1 MKTRLTHAGARP
13 FHSVPKRSLMRKGLS
28 VGVIAALF
36 CGAVAAG
43 DVRLSSL
50 LPQALSVHPTVLQA
64 RNQAKAAGFD
74 IDAARWARYPT
85 LSTNVRSD
93 SGYSQSL
100 ASVQMPLW
108 DGGRI
113 STHIKL
119 SEVNLQIAEAT
130 IREAELNAMTQIASA
145 FLESLRLDARLR
157 SAKKN
162 VAEHEK
168 LLNLIERRVSSE
180 ISPTADGTLAQARLQ
195 QAISERIQIQRQLE
209 AAQITLAQW
218 AGPIGGPLVSPKQI
232 MYRAAETDEALM
244 AQVFLMSGQL
254 KRLKYQIQSAEAQ
267 VELAQR
273 QVYPTVVAGV
283 QHIVSGPNLMGIDR
297 DHAYVELQF
306 QPGAGLSFRS
316 ATFAAESKKDAAEQ
330 ESQALELNLRSQVR
344 SLVGEVAA
352 LQAQL
357 KPAQNLLEG
366 TTEVVDSY
374 LRQYQIG
381 RKNWLDVLNALR
393 EKTQALY
400 NLADVQFGL
409 QQSQIKLML
418 LSGEISG
425 NKTSAIYE

>member
-1 MKTRLTHAGARP
+1 MKTCLIHGWARP
-13 FHSVPKRSLMRKGLS
+13 FRSVPERSLVRKGLS
-28 VGVIAALF
+28 LGLMAALF
-36 CGAVAAG
+36 CGAVAAQ

-50 LPQALSVHPTVLQA
+50 LPLALSVHPTVLQA

-85 LSTNVRSD
+85 LSTNVRTD

-113 STHIKL
+113 STRIKL
-119 SEVNLQIAEAT
+119 SEVNLQIAEAS
-130 IREAELNAMTQIASA
+130 IRETELNAMTQIATS

-157 SAKKN
+157 SAKQN

-168 LLNLIERRVSSE
+168 LFNLIQRRVSSE
-180 ISPTADGTLAQARLQ
+180 ISPTADGTLALARLQ
-195 QAISERIQIQRQLE
+195 QAISEQIQIQRQLE

-218 AGPIGGPLVSPKQI
+218 AGPIGGPLVSPKEI
-232 MYRAAETDEALM
+232 MYRAAASDEALIS
-244 AQVFLMSGQL
+244 QVFETSGQL
-254 KRLKYQIQSAEAQ
+254 KRLKFQIQSAEAQ
-267 VELAQR
+267 IDLAQK
-273 QVYPTVVAGV
+273 QLYPTVVAGV
-283 QHIVSGPNLMGIDR
+283 QRIVSGPNLGALSR

-306 QPGAGLSFRS
+306 QPGAGLSYRS
-316 ATFAAESKKDAAEQ
+316 ATFSAESKKDAAVQ
-330 ESQALELNLRSQVR
+330 ESQALELSLRAQVR
-344 SLVGEVAA
+344 ALVGEVAA
-352 LQAQL
+352 LQAQF

-409 QQSQIKLML
+409 QQSQIRLML

>member
-1 MKTRLTHAGARP
+1 
-13 FHSVPKRSLMRKGLS
+13 MRKGLS